1 MDPKRRGRLPCATFW
16 ADESLVLVFHHLML
30 SKRTGHESSAFWTL
44 FHVVGVCSSFIV
56 FLLPLRTTVRGV
68 TFGNE
73 SVLGCLR
80 VEMGICA
87 VRLRDAFGLWYVHG
101 KCDKLPLLLLRS
113 SMWVWGGASVAD
125 HERGVDIRIGGS
137 MSGASSRRKG
147 NVWECG

>member
-1 MDPKRRGRLPCATFW
+1 
-16 ADESLVLVFHHLML
+16 ML

-113 SMWVWGGASVAD
+113 SMWLWGVWLGRSVAK
-125 HERGVDIRIGGS
+125 RVDEVGRSALFEVRLSFGPETRAQAVVYHANGTIQ
-137 MSGASSRRKG
+137 
-147 NVWECG
+147 